1 MQDVLDKYKNITEAF
16 PPTAQFFSCYA
27 YCLFVLQVSFFSYLF
42 WSFYTKLDTFFNL
55 MVILGSPSIIE
66 NRCYKAY
73 GKFWLVLSTGE
84 LLNKMTWQEPNY
96 VIDVYPNLASLV
108 AQKVKN
114 LPEMWEMQIRSLDWE
129 DPPGERNGNPLQHS
143 CLENSKD
150 RGSWWATVHGVAKS
164 RTWLSD

>member
-1 MQDVLDKYKNITEAF
+1 
-16 PPTAQFFSCYA
+16 
-27 YCLFVLQVSFFSYLF
+27 
-42 WSFYTKLDTFFNL
+42 

-114 LPEMWEMQIRSLDWE
+114 LPEMWEMQIRSLD
-129 DPPGERNGNPLQHS
+129 
-143 CLENSKD
+143 
-150 RGSWWATVHGVAKS
+150 
-164 RTWLSD
+164 